1 MNNLSTSPAC
11 LELRFLTLMRKP
23 CTGAMLPYLHI
34 RLCLQRCHLEF
45 SFIIGLIGSILRT
58 FFGFKNFGGELFLLK
73 KLAQIVF
80 SVLSSSSICETNFRD
95 YEYIMDKRRLRLRPE
110 LAEKL
115 VFVYCNKRMKLR
127 V

>member
-1 MNNLSTSPAC
+1 METDFTRHDR
-11 LELRFLTLMRKP
+11 EGVKP
-23 CTGAMLPYLHI
+23 YTEAESEPMKLINPSIYWKYL
-34 RLCLQRCHLEF
+34 
-45 SFIIGLIGSILRT
+45 
-58 FFGFKNFGGELFLLK
+58 GGELFL
-73 KLAQIVF
+73 LAQIVF
-80 SVLSSSSICETNFRD
+80 SVLSSSSICETKFRD

>member
-1 MNNLSTSPAC
+1 MKLINPSIYWKY
-11 LELRFLTLMRKP
+11 F
-23 CTGAMLPYLHI
+23 GA
-34 RLCLQRCHLEF
+34 
-45 SFIIGLIGSILRT
+45 
-58 FFGFKNFGGELFLLK
+58 ELFLLK
-73 KLAQIVF
+73 QLAQIVF

-115 VFVYCNKRMKLR
+115 VFVYCNKGMKLR